1 MKKRRK
7 SYINRKK
14 DYIMYGFTA
23 ILCMITATVLLSGG
37 GKNGVN
43 GEAGETESGTGQ
55 GEAGRGMGQ
64 AGPGGG
70 MDRERGN
77 TDTKGDTD
85 VSVGTGI
92 GSDTGVGKGTDTS
105 ASVRSDGGEP
115 EITLVMVGDILLH
128 TPVAESGKK
137 EDGSYDFG
145 AVFSEMREE
154 ISSADLALVNQE
166 VILGGE
172 ELGVSGYPAFNAPYE
187 LGDALVEAGFDVV
200 LHATNHA
207 LDKGKKGIVNC
218 LAFWQK
224 EYPDI
229 AVLGIHGSEAEQEE
243 IYVYEQDG
251 IRLAI
256 LNYTYGTNGIA
267 LPQDMPYAVDL
278 LERERVEAD
287 LQRAQEVADFVVVC
301 PHWGTE
307 YVLEETAEQEQ
318 WAAFF
323 ADNGADLILGT
334 HPHVIEPVEWEGAAL
349 VYYSLGNFVNWT
361 SGIGE
366 GVANRMVGGT
376 NWKGDKSAYTYNGL
390 GLRVNNTHTTHAG
403 KVYARDYVIDYTS
416 FENDDLMVFAEG
428 NGQLE
433 YEQKHVYAGSER
445 IEQFT
450 DKGNWERTLYV
461 HEDVMGNTRYYTKA
475 NGQSFAELTYD
486 AWGMPES
493 PNKLLNN
500 DHGNYVFATFTGH
513 IYDTTL
519 DIYFAE
525 ARFYDANNRTW
536 LAIDPIKDGGNWY
549 QYCFS
554 NPTTYYDPTGLA
566 GFSPFSGCVD
576 ISKLVEQMTA
586 GDEQNSIIEGIR
598 TIGKVAY
605 VIYKSVADEFKDS
618 VKDLNGTV
626 TVKGTFN
633 ATAYVGIYIDI
644 GLSFDWKGNTALQWS
659 YAIPGVDDTLSLG
672 VLDIGATISVAF
684 TDANDIYELLGKS
697 SAMGV
702 STGFFKYLSF
712 DLLSFDEMEDT
723 NGDIDGLQI
732 GVGYGGGFDI
742 HMMESYTREIYS
754 LNIYQGIDKTFE
766 LLGIV

>member
-43 GEAGETESGTGQ
+43 GEAGETESGTVQGEAGRGMGQAEPGSGTGQGEEGSGAGQAGPGGSTVQGEAGSGAGQAEPGGSTVQGEAGRGMGQAGPGGSTVQ

-105 ASVRSDGGEP
+105 TSVRSDGGEP

-278 LERERVEAD
+278 LERERVKAD

-361 SGIGE
+361 SGTGE
-366 GVANRMVGGT
+366 GVANRMVGGM
-376 NWKGDKSAYTYNGL
+376 L
-390 GLRVNNTHTTHAG
+390 GLRPLHRV
-403 KVYARDYVIDYTS
+403 
-416 FENDDLMVFAEG
+416 
-428 NGQLE
+428 GQLSH
-433 YEQKHVYAGSER
+433 QG
-445 IEQFT
+445 
-450 DKGNWERTLYV
+450 G
-461 HEDVMGNTRYYTKA
+461 
-475 NGQSFAELTYD
+475 
-486 AWGMPES
+486 
-493 PNKLLNN
+493 
-500 DHGNYVFATFTGH
+500 GH
-513 IYDTTL
+513 
-519 DIYFAE
+519 
-525 ARFYDANNRTW
+525 
-536 LAIDPIKDGGNWY
+536 
-549 QYCFS
+549 
-554 NPTTYYDPTGLA
+554 
-566 GFSPFSGCVD
+566 
-576 ISKLVEQMTA
+576 
-586 GDEQNSIIEGIR
+586 
-598 TIGKVAY
+598 
-605 VIYKSVADEFKDS
+605 
-618 VKDLNGTV
+618 
-626 TVKGTFN
+626 FN
-633 ATAYVGIYIDI
+633 AP
-644 GLSFDWKGNTALQWS
+644 LQRP
-659 YAIPGVDDTLSLG
+659 ALG
-672 VLDIGATISVAF
+672 VF
-684 TDANDIYELLGKS
+684 
-697 SAMGV
+697 
-702 STGFFKYLSF
+702 
-712 DLLSFDEMEDT
+712 
-723 NGDIDGLQI
+723 
-732 GVGYGGGFDI
+732 
-742 HMMESYTREIYS
+742 
-754 LNIYQGIDKTFE
+754 
-766 LLGIV
+766 